1 MAKKRNYFEDYTGD
15 PPRNFDDEPFY
26 GYTLDQD
33 QKIAVNEMW
42 NPAKNI
48 IFIDSKAGT
57 GKTFLATA
65 VANLLVKYG
74 MYNEIVYIVSP
85 YGEERQGYLP
95 GDITQKSEVYFEPF
109 YQALVDCG
117 VNPNTSINSDSMVN
131 QKSGTA
137 YITCLTHTYLR
148 GANLKDKKVII
159 IDESQNF
166 TVAEL
171 KKTLTRCGDDCK
183 IFCIGHTLQCDL
195 KDDSKSGFRR
205 YIEHFRGYDNVSV
218 CNLTV
223 NHRGWISSHAD
234 ELEE

>member
-1 MAKKRNYFEDYTGD
+1 MKVLIVAS
-15 PPRNFDDEPFY
+15 
-26 GYTLDQD
+26 
-33 QKIAVNEMW
+33 QKGGA
-42 NPAKNI
+42 
-48 IFIDSKAGT
+48 
-57 GKTFLATA
+57 GKTTLAAHLA
-65 VANLLVKYG
+65 VAAESV
-74 MYNEIVYIVSP
+74 
-85 YGEERQGYLP
+85 LP
-95 GDITQKSEVYFEPF
+95 
-109 YQALVDCG
+109 
-117 VNPNTSINSDSMVN
+117 
-131 QKSGTA
+131 
-137 YITCLTHTYLR
+137 
-148 GANLKDKKVII
+148 KKVVI